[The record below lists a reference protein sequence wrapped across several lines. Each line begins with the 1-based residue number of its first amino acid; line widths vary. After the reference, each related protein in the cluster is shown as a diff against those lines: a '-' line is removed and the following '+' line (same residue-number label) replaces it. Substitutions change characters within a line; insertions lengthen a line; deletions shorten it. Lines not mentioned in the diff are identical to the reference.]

1 MKTNI
6 VSLLL
11 VGLLAFAS
19 AAQAQSVTDVLA
31 KLPADEAAQGTPL
44 IAQLVKMG
52 PPATVELCKMIIAPG
67 KGDDSKARFALHG
80 MALHVMRADAQAERQ
95 MFETALLQG
104 LAASA
109 DPLARTFIIN
119 QVQLVGKADSV
130 APLGK
135 LLGDADL
142 CEPAA
147 QALLEIRTGAAEQF
161 RAALGAA
168 KGKNLVTIVHAL
180 GMLADKES
188 AAAIL
193 PLTGS

>member
-119 QVQLVGKADSV
+119 QVQPQSAVARNAVDRHRVGDAVVIEGGDGPGSGARFGQSKIADSHV
-130 APLGK
+130 A
-135 LLGDADL
+135 DDL
-142 CEPAA
+142 
-147 QALLEIRTGAAEQF
+147 
-161 RAALGAA
+161 A
-168 KGKNLVTIVHAL
+168 KGHVKT
-180 GMLADKES
+180 
-188 AAAIL
+188 
-193 PLTGS
+193 